1 MMRRE
6 KRCWHDRREG
16 RRRSTFVR
24 GVSPVLPRRV
34 GFTLIELL
42 VVIAII
48 AILAAILFPVFSQ
61 ARAKARQAACLN
73 NFKQV
78 GTGMLQYTQD
88 YDECFPYNRF
98 YGPAGAAYQNWK
110 YGILPYIR
118 NQQVYECPEARA
130 QIARMLG
137 DTVRKWRGSQLDETW
152 ADCNPASPWYNSSDP
167 LCIVPQQAN
176 LWFPRGYTVNG
187 AVFNLAAGIGWAT
200 PPRSLPQ
207 LQVPAET
214 IWLQDGRNVEPDTGP
229 WALVRCWPAPP
240 GDPFGGDVTDPS
252 SPVGFVRQYGW
263 LINHLNG
270 VIFNY
275 ADGHAKWTRLP
286 MAVDRNDWKWA
297 CLQRPGEQTFHPPG
311 VQDYDPAICRQP
323 DAPTCRA
330 LAVAL
335 MAAEYK

>member
-1 MMRRE
+1 
-6 KRCWHDRREG
+6 
-16 RRRSTFVR
+16 
-24 GVSPVLPRRV
+24 
-34 GFTLIELL
+34 
-42 VVIAII
+42 
-48 AILAAILFPVFSQ
+48 
-61 ARAKARQAACLN
+61 
-73 NFKQV
+73 
-78 GTGMLQYTQD
+78 MLQYTQD

-187 AVFNLAAGIGWAT
+187 AVFNLSAGIGWAT

-240 GDPFGGDVTDPS
+240 GDPFGGDVPDPS
-252 SPVGFVRQYGW
+252 SPVGYVRQYGW
-263 LINHLNG
+263 LINHLKG

-311 VQDYDPAICRQP
+311 VQDYSPAICGGVS
-323 DAPTCRA
+323 DAATCRA

>member
-1 MMRRE
+1 MLQKCQAVGQTMVM
-6 KRCWHDRREG
+6 G
-16 RRRSTFVR
+16 RSKSF
-24 GVSPVLPRRV
+24 RV

-88 YDECFPYNRF
+88 YDEFFPYNRF

-110 YGILPYIR
+110 YGLLPYIR
-118 NQQVYECPEARA
+118 NLQVYECPEARA
-130 QIARMLG
+130 QIARLLG
-137 DTVRKWRGSQLDETW
+137 DTTRAYRGSPLDETW
-152 ADCNPASPWYNSSDP
+152 AHCHPNSPWYRNDP

-187 AVFNLAAGIGWAT
+187 AVFNLGAGVNPDGSGWAT
-200 PPRSLPQ
+200 PPRHQAQ

-214 IWLQDGRNVEPDTGP
+214 IWLQDGRNYEPDTGP
-229 WALVRCWPAPP
+229 WALVRCWCAPP
-240 GDPFGGDVTDPS
+240 GDPYGGDVPDPA
-252 SPVGFVRQYGW
+252 SPCGYVRQYGW
-263 LINHLNG
+263 LINHLKG
-270 VIFNY
+270 VIFTY
-275 ADGHAKWTRLP
+275 ADGHSKWTRL
-286 MAVDRNDWKWA
+286 ALAIDRNDWKWA

-311 VQDYDPAICRQP
+311 VQDYSPSTCGGVS
-323 DAPTCRA
+323 DAQTCRSYA
-330 LAVAL
+330 AGNI
-335 MAAEYK
+335 AAEYK